1 MKKVLSIIFATVLA
15 LGAAC
20 MVGCANGES
29 GSTNGGTPNNNASVR
44 SVRMVMGSP
53 MTLTASDG
61 TQYVEKS
68 LTATV
73 LPSTADQRVDF
84 SVAWGDGAALASESV
99 TDYVTV
105 TQTTDG
111 STSAKVRC
119 YKNFG
124 EDTVVITCRTRDG
137 GFSDTCN
144 VTFIGFCSDVT
155 IDVYGAGLTKK
166 SGETRGE
173 YYELKTGTTYNI
185 PIKLGNIFGYVGTS
199 DLSVSLGGDA
209 PSRVAFVNDAET
221 NYLLKKGVLEAVYI
235 KSCVSQFLTASIEG
249 NVLTITTSDKYIFS
263 GDSFNKPGSSLVN
276 IHYEATL
283 DASIEW
289 RVNGSVMTAEALN
302 EANART
308 SAAAYFTV
316 TVTDN
321 ITSTAQT
328 IKVWVESSVTD
339 VSLDNATLQF

>member
-1 MKKVLSIIFATVLA
+1 MKKVLSIVLATVLA

-61 TQYVEKS
+61 TQYVEKT

-84 SVAWGDGAALASESV
+84 SVAWGAGAALASESV

-144 VTFIGFCSDVT
+144 VTFVGFCSDVT
-155 IDVYGAGLTKK
+155 IDASGAGLTIKTNI
-166 SGETRGE
+166 SGE

-199 DLSVSLGGDA
+199 DLSVSLGGLE
-209 PSRVAFVNDAET
+209 REIYFE
-221 NYLLKKGVLEAVYI
+221 KGVTNSLNRKGTLETYSLNELAGE
-235 KSCVSQFLTASIEG
+235 FLSASIEG
-249 NVLTITTSDKYIFS
+249 DYLTVTTSDKYVFS
-263 GDSFNKPGSSLVN
+263 GDYIEEETLLNSNNFRYN
-276 IHYEATL
+276 ADL
-283 DASIEW
+283 DASYTW
-289 RVNGSVMTAEALN
+289 TYKGSTVQDVMLIN
-302 EANART
+302 NDNAIAVT
-308 SAAAYFTV
+308 SAYFTI

-328 IKVWVESSVTD
+328 IKVWVESSVSD
-339 VSLDNATLQF
+339 VNLDNGTLQF

>member
-1 MKKVLSIIFATVLA
+1 MKKVLSIILATVIV

-20 MVGCANGES
+20 MVGCAIGES
-29 GSTNGGTPNNNASVR
+29 GSTNGGTPNNNASVQ
-44 SVRMVMGSP
+44 SVRMAMGSP
-53 MTLTASDG
+53 MTLTASNG
-61 TQYVEKS
+61 AQYVEKN

-73 LPSTADQRVDF
+73 RPSTADQRVDF
-84 SVAWGDGAALASESV
+84 SVAWGDGAALASEPV

-124 EDTVVITCRTRDG
+124 EDTIVITCRTRDG

-144 VTFIGFCSDVT
+144 VKFIGFCSDIT
-155 IDVYGAGLTKK
+155 LDASGAGITKK

-173 YYELKTGTTYNI
+173 YYELMTGTTYNI
-185 PIKLGNIFGYVGTS
+185 PIELGNIFGYVGTS
-199 DLSVSLGGDA
+199 DLSVALGGSKD
-209 PSRVAFVNDAET
+209 SIGFVNNLET
-221 NYLLKKGVLEAVYI
+221 SYFSRKGVIETVDI
-235 KSCVSQFLTASIEG
+235 SDCVSQFLTASIEG
-249 NVLTITTSDKYIFS
+249 NVLKITTSDKYIFS
-263 GDSFNKPGSSLVN
+263 GDKFNKPDSSLVS
-276 IHYEATL
+276 IHYESNL
-283 DASIEW
+283 NASFQWKEQGI
-289 RVNGSVMTAEALN
+289 VKTAEELN
-302 EANART
+302 AANAKA

-321 ITSTAQT
+321 ITGTAQT

-339 VSLDNATLQF
+339 VILDNSTLQF